1 MVKTTALIFDVQR
14 FCLFDGDGI
23 RTTVFFKGCPMRC
36 AWCCNPESQ
45 SFSSELM
52 IKPAGACADC
62 RKCLSAC
69 PQGALSLS
77 EQGVSADPDK
87 CVFCGR
93 CETLCPFDRI
103 REAGK
108 PYTVDELTELI
119 LKDRDYYED
128 SRGGVTLSG
137 GEVTA
142 QADFVLAL
150 IERLKR
156 EKINVM
162 IETCGFADPA
172 VFARIAGMV
181 DRVYFDVK
189 LLDEAEHI
197 RYTGQSNKPIL
208 ENLRT
213 AAKLTETVVRV
224 PLIPGVN
231 MTGAFAA
238 DLAALLAPLPVAAVE
253 LLPYHR
259 LGVGKYRELG
269 RPYALADTPLASR
282 EENLAF
288 LEALK
293 KQTDKPVRF
302 R

>member
-1 MVKTTALIFDVQR
+1 MVNKTALIFDVQR

-45 SFSSELM
+45 SFSPELM
-52 IKPAGACADC
+52 IKPAGACAEC
-62 RKCLSAC
+62 QKCLAAC
-69 PQGALSLS
+69 PQGALSLR
-77 EQGVSADPDK
+77 EKGVSVDRAA
-87 CVFCGR
+87 CILCGT

-103 REAGK
+103 RTAGRA
-108 PYTVDELTELI
+108 YTVDEVADII
-119 LKDRDYYED
+119 LKDRDYYDD
-128 SRGGVTLSG
+128 SHGGVTLSG

-150 IERLKR
+150 TERLKR
-156 EKINVM
+156 EKIGVM
-162 IETCGFADPA
+162 IETCGFSAPDP
-172 VFARIAGMV
+172 FAEIAGMV

-197 RYTGQSNKPIL
+197 RYTGRSNKQIL
-208 ENLRT
+208 ENLR
-213 AAKLTETVVRV
+213 AAAGLTETVVRV

-231 MTGAFAA
+231 MTEAFAA
-238 DLAALLAPLPVAAVE
+238 DLAAFLAPLPVAAVE

-269 RPYALADTPLASR
+269 RDYSLADTPLASR

-288 LEALK
+288 FETLK
-293 KQTDKPVRF
+293 NQTDKPVRF